1 MAVNATGAY
10 RRANSS
16 PPSRAREDYLTK
28 RGWSPEQGG
37 AYPPDQQ
44 ESDGKSVGY
53 QPAKVWDNGAAQNR
67 HQVKLHR
74 YELVRCEG
82 RIGGVGNQF
91 QERAPAGI
99 AQDSH
104 IAPGSLRLDVDQV
117 LGLGSSDE
125 RRIRRVTQPEP
136 YEALFIMC
144 VGLFGRSLELRRT
157 GKRLHSGEEM
167 HEVEHVD
174 RLAIVGL
181 GLWAETGNE
190 RLDPLL
196 RQR

>member
-1 MAVNATGAY
+1 MAVNVTGAY

-44 ESDGKSVGY
+44 ESDGKSAGY
-53 QPAKVWDNGAAQNR
+53 QPAKVWRAARNR

-99 AQDSH
+99 AHDSH
-104 IAPGSLRLDVDQV
+104 IAPGSLRLNVKQV
-117 LGLGSSDE
+117 LSLGNSDE
-125 RRIRRVTQPEP
+125 RRIGCVTQPQP
-136 YEALFIMC
+136 YEAPFIVC
-144 VGLFGRSLELRRT
+144 VGLFGRPLELRRA
-157 GKRLHSGEEM
+157 GKRPHPGEEM

-174 RLAIVGL
+174 WLAIV
-181 GLWAETGNE
+181 
-190 RLDPLL
+190 
-196 RQR
+196 